1 VTGLP
6 TAPPLL
12 LGAARDSDTS
22 SHLCRACPSSR
33 APRSSVLDG
42 GYGPCGCETR
52 REGESEREKGSRAD
66 RAWSAAVG
74 CCLRGGEPPPPE

>member
-1 VTGLP
+1 
-6 TAPPLL
+6 
-12 LGAARDSDTS
+12 
-22 SHLCRACPSSR
+22 
-33 APRSSVLDG
+33 VLDG